1 LTVEEDD
8 VRDGEDGIVLTER
21 EREVL
26 AGLAES
32 IGDPWLAGQLAGGEH
47 SPAPTPRR
55 PRRWPS
61 AGTTLA
67 GTALGGWI
75 GLLLVVAG
83 ATLAATTFIHS
94 TVVASLGLAV
104 MGVGLWRLAV
114 DRGEV
119 IVGRLRAA
127 AGWRRGQAGAARR
140 ADPAR

>member
-26 AGLAES
+26 AGLAQS

-47 SPAPTPRR
+47 SPPPKRR
-55 PRRWPS
+55 SRRSRRWPS
-61 AGTTLA
+61 AV
-67 GTALGGWI
+67 TALAGWI

-83 ATLAATTFIHS
+83 ATLAATTFMHS
-94 TVVASLGLAV
+94 TIVASLGLAV
-104 MGVGLWRLAV
+104 MGVGVWRLAV

-119 IVGRLRAA
+119 IIGRLRAA
-127 AGWRRGQAGAARR
+127 GAWRRGQPGAA
-140 ADPAR
+140 AR